1 MALPPTYSARVTTS
15 AAPRAERRVS
25 RGGLGDGLTLLGREG
40 SAAMARRLEA
50 EQQIE
55 ESEARIREREIAR
68 DRQQAALDI
77 ASRFTRQQVTF
88 AERQRELEQQPQ
100 PGGAGHEQAVAEAL
114 SEQRAAFFAAL
125 PDDEELVGRARREWA
140 EFEARAL
147 IRADAFEAA
156 QRVEKQGNDF
166 TAMAENSNNLIHAD
180 PTVDTWQAQGQAE
193 EAFIDAMEIGEDDK
207 ANIRR
212 ERAAGRSGALLTGMI
227 DSGRHAEAE
236 ALLASGAFDDVL
248 TMEQKDRFG
257 RLAGNARETAE
268 REAELAVERQ
278 RDALQEEVDL
288 IDAQIA
294 AGATDVGAGT
304 LASLAQRMQDL
315 GFAPADVFEVQNW
328 SIRQEV
334 NKRYGD
340 VGTLNSGIRALE
352 SRARAGTLDVGGQIQ
367 LEHMRDRRAT
377 LLDEKGEAF
386 KDEWAKG
393 GRARSGVVTQL
404 YTMPVEDRV
413 QAASALDK
421 SGSLGRALR
430 LSRGMAQVA
439 VAGAEARGADK
450 ELVPGD
456 RTAQAEQRRIFDQ
469 VTSGALTGYSVR
481 AQADVL
487 DLARDIYAGTMQHY
501 GKRDFDEARFREAV
515 QAALGRNNGLGG
527 VASWNGE
534 GVLLPEW
541 LGWQEFGRKVRA
553 FDFANAAE
561 PAATVLRKYTPV
573 LVEDGPDE
581 AIYAFRDDTGAWL
594 GRKGGGEFRARL
606 RKAR

>member
-1 MALPPTYSARVTTS
+1 
-15 AAPRAERRVS
+15 
-25 RGGLGDGLTLLGREG
+25 
-40 SAAMARRLEA
+40 LEA

-156 QRVEKQGNDF
+156 QRVEKQMNDF
-166 TAMAENSNNLIHAD
+166 ADMAANSDNLIHAD
-180 PTVDTWQAQGQAE
+180 PTIETWQAQRSV
-193 EAFIDAMEIGEDDK
+193 EATFIDAMDIGGNEKEEIHRDRG
-207 ANIRR
+207 
-212 ERAAGRSGALLTGMI
+212 AGSTTALLTGLI
-227 DSGRHAEAE
+227 NKGSHAEAE
-236 ALLASGAFDDVL
+236 ALLNSGVLDDTL
-248 TMEQKDRFG
+248 TIEQKDRLG

-377 LLDEKGEAF
+377 LLDERGEAF

-393 GRARSGVVTQL
+393 GRARAGVVTQL
-404 YTMPVEDRV
+404 YAMPVEDRV

-469 VTSGALTGYSVR
+469 VTSGALAGYSVR